1 MIPVV
6 SVDQM
11 REVDRLMIEE
21 MEISLP
27 QMMENAGRA
36 LATQARRLLGGDV
49 RGQRIVVLA
58 GRGGNGGGGMAAARR
73 LAIWGAN
80 VSVLLG
86 QEAEAMRGVPAQQ
99 LAILGHVGVPVHG
112 AAQAGVDTQTL
123 AGAALLLDALIG
135 YSLRGAPREPIAALI
150 SAANAAGPPVLALD
164 LPSGLDGD
172 TGEPAE
178 PTIKAAAT
186 LTLALPKRGLYS
198 PRRAP
203 GWVRCMWRTSRC
215 RRRCIGAWGCR
226 SAPSLRVRTSCLLAT
241 QTRGRRRDARR
252 YDTGVR
258 DLRRGVCGDVA
269 SAGTREWLVT
279 SRGVLDR

>member
-49 RGQRIVVLA
+49 REQWIVVLA

-73 LAIWGAN
+73 LAIWGAD
-80 VSVLLG
+80 VAVLLG
-86 QEAEAMRGVPAQQ
+86 QEAEALQGVPAQQ
-99 LAILGHVGVPVHG
+99 LAILRHIGVPVHG
-112 AAQAGVDTQTL
+112 PRQ
-123 AGAALLLDALIG
+123 AGAAMESLGGAVLLLDALIG

-150 SAANAAGPPVLALD
+150 RAANAAGSPVLALA

-172 TGEPAE
+172 TGEPTE
-178 PTIKAAAT
+178 PTIKAVAT
-186 LTLALPKRGLYS
+186 LTLALPKRGLVQPAARAWVGALHVADISVPEVVY
-198 PRRAP
+198 RRLGLQVGPLFA
-203 GWVRCMWRTSRC
+203 
-215 RRRCIGAWGCR
+215 R
-226 SAPSLRVRTSCLLAT
+226 SDIVLVADDEAAT
-241 QTRGRRRDARR
+241 
-252 YDTGVR
+252 
-258 DLRRGVCGDVA
+258 
-269 SAGTREWLVT
+269 EP
-279 SRGVLDR
+279 